1 LDLGGSGRLWDI
13 YRSIVGSPW
22 KPFFIE
28 SSFASGQ
35 VAGCN
40 MKIQDVKYG
49 TGHSS

>member
-1 LDLGGSGRLWDI
+1 MWQAMGYLS
-13 YRSIVGSPW
+13 
-22 KPFFIE
+22 FFIE